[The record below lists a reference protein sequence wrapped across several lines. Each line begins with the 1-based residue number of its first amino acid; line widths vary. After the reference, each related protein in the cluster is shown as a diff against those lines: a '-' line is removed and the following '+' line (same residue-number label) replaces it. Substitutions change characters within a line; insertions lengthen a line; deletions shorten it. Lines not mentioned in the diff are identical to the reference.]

1 YTDHKL
7 YRSLGLS
14 AGVFF
19 GKETFGVDRL
29 VVGEPGRHGEDSG
42 ESGTSWSEF
51 MARTPLSKE
60 VQRDIVRIQ
69 EATIDYL
76 PGLSSAEKKDRLSR
90 ISYKDFL
97 LNVVKADPGVI
108 AFYQTRTHGEWG
120 VGIDAEPALDCW
132 AIGLPGFQGMHLEPG
147 AAANMSYSAAG
158 YANGG
163 SYRYHFP
170 DGNAS
175 IARLLVRDLIPGA
188 IPGHAVEDVVTAR
201 V

>member
-1 YTDHKL
+1 
-7 YRSLGLS
+7 
-14 AGVFF
+14 
-19 GKETFGVDRL
+19 
-29 VVGEPGRHGEDSG
+29 
-42 ESGTSWSEF
+42 
-51 MARTPLSKE
+51 
-60 VQRDIVRIQ
+60 
-69 EATIDYL
+69 
-76 PGLSSAEKKDRLSR
+76 
-90 ISYKDFL
+90 
-97 LNVVKADPGVI
+97 I

-188 IPGHAVEDVVTAR
+188 IPGHSVEDVVIAR
-201 V
+201 ADYSKLEVSDSPIRLRLNSAVVAARNLGNPTKDRKSTRLNSSHQIISYA